1 MISHRK
7 YIRKICINLYYA
19 QIVHTLIGIVKYI
32 QQVMYPVKLRFG
44 IGLGEIKAD
53 IFYEDVIDVD
63 GFGV

>member
-1 MISHRK
+1 M
-7 YIRKICINLYYA
+7 YYA